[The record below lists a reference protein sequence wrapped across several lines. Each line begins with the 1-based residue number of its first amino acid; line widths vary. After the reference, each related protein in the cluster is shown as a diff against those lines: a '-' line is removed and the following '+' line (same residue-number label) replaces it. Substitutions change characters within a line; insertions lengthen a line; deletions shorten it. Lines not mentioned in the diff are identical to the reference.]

1 MCSSSISPLGLFQ
14 GLRGWKKGPWNPE
27 LLGKPKLEEEL
38 IWPFFWTN
46 LNFHGIK
53 FLDSY
58 FKIYLQIVANSKKLE
73 SILTFLSFLY
83 KKNCDKV
90 KNPLLFSS
98 TPPFL
103 VLSLWRG
110 MNYDIN
116 TIKEECINYIAIRA
130 FGYLILSYIFTIPR
144 SSIDH

>member
-1 MCSSSISPLGLFQ
+1 MFDPTQMCSSSISPLGLFQ

-27 LLGKPKLEEEL
+27 LLGEPKLEEEL
-38 IWPFFWTN
+38 IWRFFWTN

-58 FKIYLQIVANSKKLE
+58 FKIYLQIVKNSKKLE

-103 VLSLWRG
+103 ENIHLAKFDKASSLFVKGDELWYQHNKRR
-110 MNYDIN
+110 M
-116 TIKEECINYIAIRA
+116 
-130 FGYLILSYIFTIPR
+130 
-144 SSIDH
+144 H